1 MGVKAGPRIIQ
12 NGLILDVDAAVSR
25 SYSGSGL
32 TANGLVGGIGGT
44 LVNGVGFGTTNNGY
58 FIFDGSNDYI
68 DCGNPTVLQG
78 LQLNMTLSC
87 WFKRL
92 ADQFSGTLYSDYSDV
107 SGLKIA
113 SLLRIDG
120 SSLRYITSASSGTFQ
135 YVQPTDII
143 NNIWYFVSVTVSGTL
158 GSPIASIFINGTTYT
173 YNLSALISSPYTG
186 STHCIGGNVHIVN
199 EYFNGIISQV
209 NIYNRALSAQEI
221 LQNYNATKGRYGI

>member
-1 MGVKAGPRIIQ
+1 MGIISGA
-12 NGLILDVDAAVSR
+12 NLISDGLVYSLDAANFR

-32 TANGLVGGIGGT
+32 TSFGLVGGIGGT
-44 LVNGVGFGTTNNGY
+44 LVNGVGFTSANSGS
-58 FIFDGSNDYI
+58 FIFDGTNDYI

-107 SGLKIA
+107 SGLKIV

-186 STHCIGGNVHIVN
+186 STHCIGGNIHIIN

-209 NIYNRALSAQEI
+209 NIYNRALSAKEVK
-221 LQNYNATKGRYGI
+221 QNYNATKRRYSL

>member
-1 MGVKAGPRIIQ
+1 MGLKHHPRVVTD
-12 NGLILDVDAAVSR
+12 GLVFYLDAANPR
-25 SYSGSGL
+25 SYSGTGL
-32 TANGLVGGIGGT
+32 TVNGLVGGIGGT
-44 LVNGVGFGTTNNGY
+44 LVNGIGFSSQNNGS
-58 FIFDGSNDYI
+58 FTFDGTNDYI

-173 YNLSALISSPYTG
+173 YNLTALITSPYTG
-186 STHCIGGNVHIVN
+186 STHCIGGNVHIN
-199 EYFNGIISQV
+199 DEYFNGIISQV
-209 NIYNRALSAQEI
+209 NIYNRALTAQEI
-221 LQNYNATKGRYGI
+221 LQNYNATKMRYV

>member
-1 MGVKAGPRIIQ
+1 MGIDIGPIEATDGLVFHLDAG
-12 NGLILDVDAAVSR
+12 NTR

-32 TANGLVGGIGGT
+32 TASGLVSGFGGT
-44 LVNGVGFGTTNNGY
+44 LINGVGFTSANNGS
-58 FIFDGSNDYI
+58 FIFDGTNDYI

-135 YVQPTDII
+135 YVEPTNII

-158 GSPIASIFINGTTYT
+158 SSPIASIFINGTTYT

-209 NIYNRALSAQEI
+209 NIYNRALSAQEVK
-221 LQNYNATKGRYGI
+221 QNYNATKRRYSL

>member
-1 MGVKAGPRIIQ
+1 MGVKAGPRIVQ

-44 LVNGVGFGTTNNGY
+44 LVNGVGFTGTNNGS
-58 FIFDGSNDYI
+58 FIFDGANDYI

-173 YNLSALISSPYTG
+173 YNLTALITSPYTG
-186 STHCIGGNVHIVN
+186 STHCIGGNVHIN
-199 EYFNGIISQV
+199 DEYFNGIISQV
-209 NIYNRALSAQEI
+209 NIYNRALSATEV
-221 LQNYNATKGRYGI
+221 LQNYNATKGRYR